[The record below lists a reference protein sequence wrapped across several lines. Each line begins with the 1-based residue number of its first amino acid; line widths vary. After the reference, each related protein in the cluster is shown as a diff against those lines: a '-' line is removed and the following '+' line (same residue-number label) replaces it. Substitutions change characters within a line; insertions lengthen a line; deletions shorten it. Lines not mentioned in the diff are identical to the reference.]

1 MACCNKPNL
10 LVDSF
15 FILSVSFH
23 MPEERPSPDLNAET
37 DRPAAAG
44 LSDHI
49 SENIEGVVAL
59 QRREWEATSASQL
72 RLERVSRIVGRS
84 AYLVGILLLSGV
96 WILFNSI
103 SARFGVVPFDPPP
116 FQWLE
121 LLVSFIALL
130 TTTVV
135 LIAQNRQTKFEQQRA
150 HLDLQVNLLT
160 EQKVTKV
167 IHLIEELR
175 RDLPM
180 VKDRHDPQAA
190 QMQERA
196 NTAQLVSALDEVG
209 LTRGLQER
217 PPPRPAD

>member
-1 MACCNKPNL
+1 
-10 LVDSF
+10 
-15 FILSVSFH
+15 
-23 MPEERPSPDLNAET
+23 MPEERPSPDLNAVT
-37 DRPAAAG
+37 DRPAAAA

-59 QRREWEATSASQL
+59 QRREWDATSASQL
-72 RLERVSRIVGRS
+72 RLERISRIVGRP
-84 AYLVGILLLSGV
+84 AYLVGILLLSAV
-96 WILFNSI
+96 WILFNSV
-103 SARFGVVPFDPPP
+103 SARFGVAPFDPPP

-121 LLVSFIALL
+121 LLVSCIALL
-130 TTTVV
+130 TTTIV

-209 LTRGLQER
+209 LTRGMEER